1 MLGGTWGRATYI
13 SRRASGFSPNVDV
26 YYSGDPQ
33 RAVVK
38 CDLAGIDHAL
48 AAELWADT
56 AALDELAAVLPAGCA
71 GTVDYEDDPFGVQY
85 WVVRWEW

>member
-1 MLGGTWGRATYI
+1 MVVVGNGSAKRGE
-13 SRRASGFSPNVDV
+13 GSPGYVDA
-26 YYSGDPQ
+26 
-33 RAVVK
+33 RAVGFDAELGARLRAG
-38 CDLAGIDHAL
+38 DLGGIDHEL

-56 AALDELAAVLPAGCA
+56 TALDELAAVLPAGCA